1 MKTLQIKF
9 KTLLILLLMSC
20 VFHSCSSDDDSGIPT
35 PENQA
40 PNSFNLLEVGDGV
53 SDVDPQPRLTWEEA
67 IDPEGDP
74 VSYDFYIG
82 TENPPTTKL
91 ASGLTTKYYIIE
103 DSLDFNTLYYW
114 KVIAKDNQS
123 NSTESN
129 IASFKTHKQTNE
141 ELLIGKWFI
150 DSIDGEAPLTNCV
163 KKGFYQFLE
172 NGVILAKGYYEDN
185 NGDCVVSNSSAGTYE
200 MNTPNQIDI
209 TLNGQNVTYQI
220 ITITSEIL
228 VFDVNG
234 TIYTF
239 KKA

>member
-9 KTLLILLLMSC
+9 KSLLILLLMGC
-20 VFHSCSSDDDSGIPT
+20 VFNSCSSDDNNI

-40 PNSFNLLEVGDGV
+40 PNSFNLLEVGDGA

-67 IDPEGDP
+67 TDPDGDP

-82 TENPPTTKL
+82 TENPPTTKM

-114 KVIAKDNQS
+114 KVTAKDNQS
-123 NSTESN
+123 NSTESD

-150 DSIDGEAPLTNCV
+150 DSLEGEAPLTVCA
-163 KKGFYQFLE
+163 KKGFLQFLE
-172 NGVILAKGYYEDN
+172 NGAILSKGYYEDN
-185 NGDCVVSNSSAGTYE
+185 NGNCVVSSSIAGTYE
-200 MNTPNQIDI
+200 MNTPNQIDVS
-209 TLNGQNVTYQI
+209 LNGQNATYQI
-220 ITITSEIL
+220 ITITNNIL
-228 VFDVNG
+228 VFDNNG